1 MSGPSV
7 GDPEK
12 EWMEKIFDECEDEFY
27 ESFGVYDG
35 KNILHALISFIISF
49 LLLLLNSHP
58 WT

>member
-7 GDPEK
+7 GNPEK

-35 KNILHALISFIISF
+35 KNILHALIFSFHLF
-49 LLLLLNSHP
+49 CCGF
-58 WT
+58 